1 MKFALKLL
9 HRIGENPQLVQEPGA
24 SAKEHMMQDVIPG
37 SGALS
42 GISPEEMRIQGL
54 DGRKLADEMAVVDN
68 RLAG

>member
-1 MKFALKLL
+1 MKFAPKLL
-9 HRIGENPQLVQEPGA
+9 HRFGKNPQLVQKPGA

-42 GISPEEMRIQGL
+42 GISPEETRLKRL